1 MTLPRAMA
9 AVALVVFVV
18 GVAGVGARATYGA
31 ATTADEPQYLLTA
44 LSIFEDGDLDIADER
59 YSGAYRE
66 FHEATLP
73 VQTSLRDDGSRV
85 SPHNPLLPL
94 ILAVPMGIGGWIAA
108 KVTMAV
114 IAAGLAALL
123 VWIGVE
129 RLRLPVGAVAPLVVV
144 FSISPPLA
152 VYATQ
157 IYPELPAALA
167 VAGAIAA
174 LTGSPSRGTVV
185 AWIACVVALP
195 WLAVKYV
202 PIAVVLALAGLRWL
216 PAAWRRPSV
225 VVLAV
230 AAVGYVAFDL
240 AVYGGLTPYAS
251 GDHFEAIGEFGAI
264 GAAPDYLARSQRL
277 LGLLVDRAFGL
288 ASWQPAYLLAV
299 PAVAWVATRR
309 DTPGAGVLLAV
320 IATGWLVATF
330 VAQTM
335 HGWWWPGRQV
345 VVILPAVV
353 LAVAA
358 WAHRTSREALV
369 AGVGSVGVVSFGFLA
384 HEATVGRIALVVDFA
399 EVGDPIHRLWSAA
412 LPDYLTPTP
421 RTWILHGVWIVALAA
436 IAWWGHRER
445 ELVGLNNTVRVT

>member
-73 VQTSLRDDGSRV
+73 VQTALGDDGSRV
-85 SPHNPLLPL
+85 SPHNPLLPA
-94 ILAVPMGIGGWIAA
+94 ILALPMGLGGFVAA
-108 KVTMAV
+108 KVTMVAV
-114 IAAGLAALL
+114 AAGLAALL

-129 RLRLPVGAVAPLVVV
+129 RLRLPVAVVAPLVVV

-152 VYATQ
+152 VYASQ

-167 VAGAIAA
+167 VAAAIAA
-174 LTGSPSRGTVV
+174 LTGSPSRSTTIVWM
-185 AWIACVVALP
+185 ASVVALP

-202 PIAVVLALAGLRWL
+202 PVAG
-216 PAAWRRPSV
+216 
-225 VVLAV
+225 VLAV
-230 AAVGYVAFDL
+230 AGLVWLPTAWRRSSALILAGAALAYVAFDL

-251 GDHFEAIGEFGAI
+251 GDHFAAIGEFGAV
-264 GAAPDYLARSQRL
+264 GASPDYAARSQRL
-277 LGLLVDRAFGL
+277 LGLLVDRGFGL

-299 PAVAWVATRR
+299 PAVAWVALRR
-309 DTPGAGVLLAV
+309 EGPERILLPSV
-320 IATGWLVATF
+320 VATGWLVATF

-358 WAHRTSREALV
+358 WAHHTSRAPLVVAL
-369 AGVGSVGVVSFGFLA
+369 GSVGIVSFGYLA
-384 HEATVGRIALVVDFA
+384 YEATVGRIALVVDFID
-399 EVGDPIHRLWSAA
+399 VGDPIHRLWSMA

-436 IAWWGHRER
+436 ITWWGCRDR
-445 ELVGLNNTVRVT
+445 ELVALNKTVRVT